1 MPDRNVVTFQRVSGA
16 YASGRSMPGLTT
28 PELRERA
35 ILNFYTE
42 LRHQKVPS
50 DLAWDRSQEFGRD
63 LDRIANIMREG

>member
-1 MPDRNVVTFQRVSGA
+1 MSNIVPFPHVDGA

-42 LRHQKVPS
+42 LRHQQVPP
-50 DLAWDRSQEFGRD
+50 DLAWGRSQEFGRD
-63 LDRIANIMREG
+63 LDRIAKIMKEG